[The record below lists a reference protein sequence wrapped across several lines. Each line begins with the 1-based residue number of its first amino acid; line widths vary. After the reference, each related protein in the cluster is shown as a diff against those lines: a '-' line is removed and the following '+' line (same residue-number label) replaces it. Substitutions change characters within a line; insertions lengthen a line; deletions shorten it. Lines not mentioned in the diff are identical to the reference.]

1 MPENIIAKL
10 SIKRTDVSKIF
21 VPASKP
27 EDWKQLLAE
36 PDKHWKTGYSAKA
49 LAYCWQEADGF
60 PESVTNVFK
69 KSGISLF
76 ENIELLLAFPE
87 YKVPL
92 PGGRRASQ
100 SDIFVLAKGND
111 QLVSITVE
119 GKVSEPFG
127 ETIDEWMQDASEGK
141 QERLKFL
148 LNELQLKD
156 SQIDTIRYQLL
167 HRTAS
172 ALIEAKKFSAQNALM
187 LVHSFSQADEWFDDY
202 CQFLALFGLSGITPD
217 SLVFARSVDGVDLYF
232 SWVRGDRRYLDK

>member
-1 MPENIIAKL
+1 MN
-10 SIKRTDVSKIF
+10 KIF
-21 VPASKP
+21 VAASKP
-27 EDWKQLLAE
+27 QDWKALLAE
-36 PDKHWKTGYSAKA
+36 PQKHWKRGYSARA

-60 PESVTNVFK
+60 PEPVKNVFK
-69 KSGISLF
+69 KSGIRLF
-76 ENIELLLAFPE
+76 QNIELLLAFPE
-87 YKVPL
+87 YKVPH

-100 SDIFVLAKGND
+100 SDVFVLAKGND
-111 QLVSITVE
+111 QLVSMTVE

-127 ETIDEWMQDASEGK
+127 ETIDEWMKGASRGK
-141 QERLKFL
+141 ETRLKYL
-148 LNELQLKD
+148 LNELQLTD

-172 ALIEAKKFSAQNALM
+172 AVIEAKKFNAQNAIM